1 MGQDVGI
8 DESAPHRDGASRQNR
23 PVRTDATVG
32 KSNAAGVHD
41 DPAVDQTEERHM
53 RVPADD
59 RPHLVRQV
67 NEHLGPS
74 FEPAVDEDDF
84 LVVAGANPA
93 ISIVTCLGI
102 ASSSC

>member
-1 MGQDVGI
+1 M
-8 DESAPHRDGASRQNR
+8 
-23 PVRTDATVG
+23 RTDATIG

-53 RVPADD
+53 RVPTDD

-74 FEPAVDEDDF
+74 FGR
-84 LVVAGANPA
+84 LSTRTTSSSLRGVAWQKRTVPNPA